1 MRKNFAYGVSVVALL
16 GVIVVVF
23 GQPPTST
30 GSPTATPTPPT
41 LTVLISTATPTP
53 PPTPVP
59 TQTITPN
66 YWNTFSVS
74 TTLGASPSISPS
86 PSATPTAVQA
96 AALGE
101 SDLGWSE
108 KGAPVFRLDQA
119 VITALAQNPTVL
131 QALEEIRRTK
141 GVIISIRAEALPQIG
156 PSFQWDW
163 TDPNLRENSS
173 FSTFGSHPTP
183 PPGGTPFPGLGGIK
197 NLRSDIAYNV
207 KVTGTQLVFNY
218 STFRAI
224 RGTFFQRDSAYFAL
238 RNTVDQ
244 VISTVKTQFYQV
256 VVNRELIVVQEE
268 SVNLLES
275 QLKDQQNRFEAGTVP
290 RFNVLQAQV
299 QLYNQIPQLIAARN
313 AYRISVLQLAKTLG
327 LDFNPAR
334 GIAAPLRC

>member
-1 MRKNFAYGVSVVALL
+1 MRKSLLGFALL
-16 GVIVVVF
+16 TSLIALVAF
-23 GQPPTST
+23 GQTP
-30 GSPTATPTPPT
+30 SPTETPSPAPM
-41 LTVLISTATPTP
+41 LVSTATPTP
-53 PPTPVP
+53 
-59 TQTITPN
+59 
-66 YWNTFSVS
+66 SVS
-74 TTLGASPSISPS
+74 PNNVGTASVPSTLSTPSPSPLES
-86 PSATPTAVQA
+86 PSATPIAVQA

-141 GVIISIRAEALPQIG
+141 GVIIQIRAEALPQIG
-156 PSFQWDW
+156 PSFSWDW
-163 TDPNLRENSS
+163 TDPNLRQNTTGFTT
-173 FSTFGSHPTP
+173 FSGGPTP
-183 PPGGTPFPGLGGIK
+183 VSGTGMGGIK
-197 NLRSDIAYNV
+197 NLRSDITYNV
-207 KVTGTQLVFNY
+207 QVIGTQLVFNY

-256 VVNRELIVVQEE
+256 IVNRELIVVQEE

-290 RFNVLQAQV
+290 RLNVLQAQV

-313 AYRISVLQLAKTLG
+313 NYRISVLQLAKTLG
-327 LDFNPAR
+327 LDYTPGPR
-334 GIAAPLRC
+334 VRL